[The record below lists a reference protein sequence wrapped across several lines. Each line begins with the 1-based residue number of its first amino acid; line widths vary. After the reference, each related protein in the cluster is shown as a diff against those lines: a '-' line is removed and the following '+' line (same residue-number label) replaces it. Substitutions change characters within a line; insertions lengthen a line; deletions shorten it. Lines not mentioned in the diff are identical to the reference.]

1 MDLSQN
7 QKIALLSIL
16 AGSAMFAVA
25 AIYCMSKE
33 QAKGKADIIDDVRIL
48 GEVRYTSNE
57 KDLLD
62 K

>member
-25 AIYCMSKE
+25 AVYCMSKE
-33 QAKGKADIIDDVRIL
+33 PAKGKADIIDDVKML
-48 GEVRYTSNE
+48 GEIKYTS
-57 KDLLD
+57 
-62 K
+62 